1 MNGETGQ
8 GGPGGMGGA
17 VASDTDILV
26 VGAGAAG
33 LFAATWASR
42 TCPDLHVMAVDG
54 AKTLGAKILV
64 AGGGRCNV
72 THHAVDERDYRG
84 APPAAVRAVL
94 RRFSVEDTIRFFAE
108 CGVELKREET
118 GKLFPVTDKA
128 RTVLDALLGAA
139 STAGVH
145 VLHPCRV
152 QSIRANGDT
161 FGVSTERGV
170 VRARCVILCT
180 GGMSLPRSGSDGAGF
195 AIARSLG
202 HTTTR
207 LIEPALVPLTLPAGH
222 WLAQLSGVSL
232 PASVSI
238 VLASGARAPVHGKPL
253 KPIEAAVLCTH
264 FGLSGPAILDASR
277 HWIHAHADDPSA
289 RLIIQWLPGLS
300 AEALDQRLIE
310 VKGRSVLAALH
321 GLLPER
327 FLRAACAEAHIDP
340 AAGVQQVPRD
350 RRQALTRLL
359 CACEVMPSGTRGF
372 TAAETTAGGIPLDE
386 IDCATMMSRRTADM
400 FVCGEVLDVDG
411 RIGGFSFQWAW
422 ASGFIAGCAAA
433 DRACFLRARST
444 VSSHPANGES
454 TRHSGRASE

>member
-1 MNGETGQ
+1 MS
-8 GGPGGMGGA
+8 GA
-17 VASDTDILV
+17 ASACTDIVV

-33 LFAATWASR
+33 LFAATWAAR
-42 TCPDLHVMAVDG
+42 TCPDLHVTALDG

-72 THHAVDERDYRG
+72 THHAVDERDYCG
-84 APPAAVRAVL
+84 APPAAIRAVL
-94 RRFSVEDTIRFFAE
+94 RRFPVDETIRFFAQ

-139 STAGVH
+139 ATAGVH
-145 VLHPCRV
+145 VVHPCRV
-152 QSIRANGDT
+152 ESIRACGDG
-161 FGVSTERGV
+161 FDLATERGPM
-170 VRARCVILCT
+170 RGRCVILGT

-195 AIARSLG
+195 VMARALG

-207 LIEPALVPLTLPAGH
+207 LIEPALVPLTLPDGH
-222 WLAQLSGVSL
+222 WLRQLSGVSL
-232 PASVSI
+232 PASI
-238 VLASGARAPVHGKPL
+238 TLALASGARVHVHGKPL
-253 KPIEAAVLCTH
+253 KPIEGAVLCTH

-277 HWIHAHADDPSA
+277 HWIHAHAADAAA
-289 RLIIQWLPGLS
+289 RVIIQWLPGLS
-300 AEALDQRLIE
+300 PQALDQRLLE

-327 FLRAACAEAHIDP
+327 FLRAACVEAQIDS
-340 AAGVQQVPRD
+340 AAGVQQIPRD
-350 RRQALTRLL
+350 RRQLLTRLL
-359 CACEVMPSGTRGF
+359 CACDIMPSGTRGF

-386 IDCATMMSRRTADM
+386 IDGATMMSRRTDNL

-433 DRACFLRARST
+433 DRASSLRA
-444 VSSHPANGES
+444 AAL
-454 TRHSGRASE
+454 ASESAPRPHEASE